1 MNNIEKAFI
10 QIYTCLVL
18 ALFAWNSINTV
29 RFPYGADY
37 GEAPLMDQVRRIE
50 NGENYINPISMNRLM

>member
-1 MNNIEKAFI
+1 MHNIEKAFI
-10 QIYTCLVL
+10 QIYICLIL
-18 ALFAWNSINTV
+18 ALFLWNSINTI

-50 NGENYINPISMNRLM
+50 NGETLYKSIINEPP